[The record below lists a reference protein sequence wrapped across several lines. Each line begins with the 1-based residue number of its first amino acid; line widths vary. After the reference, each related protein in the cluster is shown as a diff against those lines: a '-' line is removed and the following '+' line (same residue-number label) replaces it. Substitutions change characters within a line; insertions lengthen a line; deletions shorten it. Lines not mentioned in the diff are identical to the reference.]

1 MNFHILKFGS
11 SALLKHTTINVILN
25 LLSIDERMQACII
38 NNMLSCPN
46 INFLLEIVG
55 EDLYQKKTANLE
67 LNPIGSIQETL
78 IYTRNSNYVI
88 NDPKLTNRNKV
99 AFEVFEKKALVCL
112 KNDFNVNPIEL
123 LIINSI
129 DNEKSEEKTIFN
141 FCLEKNYIEPSF
153 SQDINVIKETNN
165 NKKGNHKKMN
175 EVENNVS
182 PAIIVNEPILKIPSF
197 KEIFRDCHYILRNLK
212 CADFEISHKCCII
225 LSSINFEKIASASLM
240 YESVFLLSYG
250 NEKSTLNYI
259 GLKNTKFRKF
269 PNIQNALLFV
279 KSMINKDQ
287 TFLRDK
293 ESLHE
298 YILSLFPTIS
308 KTLAQLILQRGN
320 PILDNKIDLRG
331 IPEMNYYPL
340 NILLD
345 AISTLY
351 QENKKKQKRVY
362 SKVKNLVAPTNK
374 KIFAPKPN
382 LISKYFSST

>member
-99 AFEVFEKKALVCL
+99 AFEVFEKKDLVCL

-153 SQDINVIKETNN
+153 SQDINVIKKQT
-165 NKKGNHKKMN
+165 
-175 EVENNVS
+175 
-182 PAIIVNEPILKIPSF
+182 IIK
-197 KEIFRDCHYILRNLK
+197 KEII
-212 CADFEISHKCCII
+212 
-225 LSSINFEKIASASLM
+225 
-240 YESVFLLSYG
+240 
-250 NEKSTLNYI
+250 
-259 GLKNTKFRKF
+259 
-269 PNIQNALLFV
+269 
-279 KSMINKDQ
+279 
-287 TFLRDK
+287 
-293 ESLHE
+293 
-298 YILSLFPTIS
+298 
-308 KTLAQLILQRGN
+308 
-320 PILDNKIDLRG
+320 
-331 IPEMNYYPL
+331 
-340 NILLD
+340 
-345 AISTLY
+345 
-351 QENKKKQKRVY
+351 KR
-362 SKVKNLVAPTNK
+362 
-374 KIFAPKPN
+374 
-382 LISKYFSST
+382 